1 MKEAE
6 TQRLSQASTSHQTA
20 VRPQKGPQAK
30 FLASTADI
38 TIYGGSAGGGKS
50 YGLLLESLR
59 HIDNAAFG
67 AVIFRRTL
75 VDVKKQ
81 GSLLDTSIPLFGQF
95 RATLRQSG
103 GDILWRFPSGAKV
116 AFGHLEHDKTV
127 LDWQG
132 AQIPLIGFD
141 ELTHFSRAQFFY
153 MLSRNRSTCGVR
165 PYVRATCNPDS
176 ESWVA
181 EFISWWIDQ
190 ATGYAIPERSGVVRY
205 FARINDAIVWADSDA
220 ELRARH
226 PGSEPKSVTFI
237 LSRLADNRILL
248 DKDPGYRGNLM
259 ALTHVD
265 RERLLGDPVR
275 GGNWK
280 IRDAAGLYFK
290 RSWCKVVDVAPPI
303 VKTVRGWDFAA
314 TEKTENNDPDA
325 TTSTKIGQLADGR
338 FIILDHTHMFGSPG
352 QVERELLNVASQD
365 DKGVSIALPQ
375 DPAAAGKAQA
385 VNLVKLLAGYDV
397 RAKPVS
403 GNKLTRFKPFSA
415 QAFAGNVLVLRA
427 PWNEHWFG
435 ALESFG
441 PDVKHDDDADSTS
454 EAFNTFL
461 SEMKGAA
468 IYDLARMSAEAITA
482 GAANKPEPAKPEYAP
497 GSVEF
502 MKAMQGT

>member
-1 MKEAE
+1 MKEAA
-6 TQRLSQASTSHQTA
+6 TQRRSQASTSPQTA
-20 VRPQKGPQAK
+20 VRPQKGPQEK

-181 EFISWWIDQ
+181 EFIAWWVDP

-205 FARINDAIVWADSDA
+205 FARISDAIVWADTEA
-220 ELRARH
+220 ELRARY
-226 PGSEPKSVTFI
+226 PGCEPKSVTFI

-259 ALTHVD
+259 ALTYVD
-265 RERLLGDPVR
+265 RERLLGDPER

-280 IRDAAGLYFK
+280 IRDAAGLFFK
-290 RSWCKVVDVAPPI
+290 RSWCTVVDVCPPL
-303 VKTVRGWDFAA
+303 VKVVRGWDLAA
-314 TEKTENNDPDA
+314 TVKTENNDPDA
-325 TTSTKIGQLADGR
+325 TSGTKIGLLADCR
-338 FIILDHTHMFGSPG
+338 YIVMHNHHMFGSPG
-352 QVERELLNVASQD
+352 DVDEKIKFFAEEDVKQHGAGLT
-365 DKGVSIALPQ
+365 IALPQ
-375 DPAAAGKAQA
+375 DPAQAGKYQVSSQA
-385 VNLVKLLAGYDV
+385 KLLAGFDV
-397 RAKPVS
+397 RFKRV
-403 GNKLTRFKPFSA
+403 GGDKVTRFKPFSA
-415 QAFAGNVLVLRA
+415 QAQAGNVLVLRGG
-427 PWNEHWFG
+427 WNEHWFG
-435 ALESFG
+435 ALEAFG

-454 EAFNTFL
+454 EAFNALLTGVNVPIVMPF
-461 SEMKGAA
+461 SSSQPRN
-468 IYDLARMSAEAITA
+468 I
-482 GAANKPEPAKPEYAP
+482 P
-497 GSVEF
+497 G
-502 MKAMQGT
+502 